1 MKIPERAND
10 TDPVLVLVAPE
21 LVTELGE
28 WSRPVQVRIERR
40 NGAWEMI
47 ARTHICPE
55 PMRVRGMGGPGY
67 SATGPMPDNLGSC

>member
-47 ARTHICPE
+47 ARTHKCGDK
-55 PMRVRGMGGPGY
+55 RDDG
-67 SATGPMPDNLGSC
+67 